1 MALRQRAGGWI
12 ERDPINPGPGGL
24 AVGANEQGKSDR
36 GGSRHERNGQNYANG
51 GEYGNFHSA
60 KSRSGRVQRTENRGR
75 RTEDGGRRT
84 EDRGQK
90 TEDGRRKTE
99 EGFLTQRPQRTQSS
113 YPRLFD

>member
-1 MALRQRAGGWI
+1 MGLRQRAGGWI
-12 ERDPINPGPGGL
+12 ERDPINPGPGSL

-60 KSRSGRVQRTENRGR
+60 KSRSGREQRTENREE
-75 RTEDGGRRT
+75 RTEDGRQR
-84 EDRGQK
+84 

-113 YPRLFD
+113 YP